1 MNGWFDMDLSN
12 LTPEQIEKAKDFKS
26 ADELIA
32 FAKSEGV
39 ELTDEQLEKISV
51 GDVWEESHFTEYRC
65 PSCGKLVTWVGTSD
79 RPVLCPYC
87 GVKFNW

>member
-1 MNGWFDMDLSN
+1 M
-12 LTPEQIEKAKDFKS
+12 
-26 ADELIA
+26 
-32 FAKSEGV
+32 

-65 PSCGKLVTWVGTSD
+65 PSCGKFVTWVGTSD